1 MYTAHVRCNSFTKF
15 LAQNSNIK
23 EGLKKFL
30 LFFRQPKMVF
40 VIIWFLDHFTLEYVP
55 PVNSIW
61 IVTPASLFHVRV
73 KTFKTFFIFFKLSI
87 LTSNNVIWVGLFS
100 IFFNEAQHVIKI
112 SMTGYVPVFY
122 EVINLFIKPQTFLLM
137 FFICKLKDLYLIIFF
152 FGGLLMFFL
161 YFFYA
166 FLGKPFS

>member
-1 MYTAHVRCNSFTKF
+1 MVLNSDLKD
-15 LAQNSNIK
+15 S
-23 EGLKKFL
+23 LKKFSL
-30 LFFRQPKMVF
+30 LFHLAEMVF
-40 VIIWFLDHFTLEYVP
+40 VIIWFLNHFTLEYVP
-55 PVNSIW
+55 SMNSIW
-61 IVTPASLFHVRV
+61 IITPASLLHVWV
-73 KTFKTFFIFFKLSI
+73 TKFKTFFIFFKLSI

-137 FFICKLKDLYLIIFF
+137 FFICKLKDLYLIIFY